1 VVEGELQ
8 TARRHAAGLLPLL
21 DRMLARGRVSLD
33 RLAGVLVSDGPGSF
47 TGLRVGASVA
57 KAIAHARGLPLA
69 VAPSLMVRAA
79 AHAANGAAV
88 FAFSNAL
95 RGEIYAAIYRF
106 PPGSVESLLPPS
118 VWRPD
123 ELVRRVPRPDVLVGD
138 GPAEV
143 VAGLE
148 SWSGRSV
155 AGLPAAWPRAA
166 ELFDLRR
173 RVSGATVIPD
183 VEHWE
188 PEYGRPAEAQAR
200 WEQIHGRP
208 LPNSARDQG

>member
-1 VVEGELQ
+1 
-8 TARRHAAGLLPLL
+8 
-21 DRMLARGRVSLD
+21 MLTRARVSLD

-57 KAIAHARGLPLA
+57 KAIAHARGLPVA

-79 AHAANGAAV
+79 AHASDGATV

-106 PPGSVESLLPPS
+106 PAGSVESLLAPS

-123 ELVRRVPRPDVLVGD
+123 ELLRRIPRPDVLVGD
-138 GPAEV
+138 GPADV
-143 VAGLE
+143 VNGIE

-155 AGLPAAWPRAA
+155 TGPPAAWPRAA

-173 RVSGATVIPD
+173 RDCGATVIPD
-183 VEHWE
+183 VEYWE

-200 WEQIHGRP
+200 WEQVHGRA
-208 LPNSARDQG
+208 LPSSAGAQG